1 MRADG
6 SGTFQVTT
14 GLVTFAFLGI
24 MGNGLAAKQLWPS
37 DSSSAT
43 AWLVTAVT
51 WPHWSLL
58 TDLAAILASFVT
70 IVAMVALA
78 DIFTEYDLGRTA
90 SFGVAWLATVC
101 AGVIGALVQWLV
113 RMVTTL
119 LGGIFEFLTFDPDD
133 LFENPE
139 YFLPYVGPLLQAE
152 DIQEKTQYPEFLTL
166 LGLGATWGALV
177 GLIATGPAVLLLTH
191 LRIRRERPIP

>member
-1 MRADG
+1 M
-6 SGTFQVTT
+6 
-14 GLVTFAFLGI
+14 TFAFLLI
-24 MGNGLAAKQLWPS
+24 MGNGGAAERLWPS

-70 IVAMVALA
+70 IFAMVALTGVL
-78 DIFTEYDLGRTA
+78 TERDLGRTA
-90 SFGVAWLATVC
+90 SFGAAWLATVC

-119 LGGIFEFLTFDPDD
+119 LGGVFEFLSFDADD

-139 YFLPYVGPLLQAE
+139 YFLPYVGPFLQAE
-152 DIQEKTQYPEFLTL
+152 DIHEKTQYPEFPTL

-191 LRIRRERPIP
+191 LRLRRERPIP